1 MKITHE
7 TRRESFEQLDPSGRK
22 AAILAELERG
32 DGTALEIMRRM
43 GFTDPNRVRP
53 RLNELDRAGYIFQ
66 VGKRADPITGVNGV
80 IYSKKPL
87 HPLARITEAQTKN
100 LHLKNTTKRETCQM
114 PELHYIGISAA
125 FDPYAEAEPVSYCP
139 ECGAPV
145 YDGERIYYGHG
156 TDHVIGC
163 EHCIDTGFAQA
174 G

>member
-80 IYSKKPL
+80 IYSKKCP
-87 HPLARITEAQTKN
+87 ARATNTDKATE
-100 LHLKNTTKRETCQM
+100 KNTLLKKYTT
-114 PELHYIGISAA
+114 
-125 FDPYAEAEPVSYCP
+125 
-139 ECGAPV
+139 
-145 YDGERIYYGHG
+145 GE
-156 TDHVIGC
+156 DLSN
-163 EHCIDTGFAQA
+163 A
-174 G
+174 

>member
-80 IYSKKPL
+80 IYSKKS
-87 HPLARITEAQTKN
+87 
-100 LHLKNTTKRETCQM
+100 
-114 PELHYIGISAA
+114 PESA
-125 FDPYAEAEPVSYCP
+125 
-139 ECGAPV
+139 
-145 YDGERIYYGHG
+145 G
-156 TDHVIGC
+156 TDNRGADQKSTLKKYH
-163 EHCIDTGFAQA
+163 ETG
-174 G
+174 GVSNV

>member
-7 TRRESFEQLDPSGRK
+7 TRRESLAQLDPSGRK

-80 IYSKKPL
+80 IYSKKAPS
-87 HPLARITEAQTKN
+87 
-100 LHLKNTTKRETCQM
+100 
-114 PELHYIGISAA
+114 SA
-125 FDPYAEAEPVSYCP
+125 
-139 ECGAPV
+139 
-145 YDGERIYYGHG
+145 G
-156 TDHVIGC
+156 TDKRGADQTSTSKKYTTV
-163 EHCIDTGFAQA
+163 EDLSNA
-174 G
+174 

>member
-80 IYSKKPL
+80 IYSKKAP
-87 HPLARITEAQTKN
+87 A
-100 LHLKNTTKRETCQM
+100 
-114 PELHYIGISAA
+114 SA
-125 FDPYAEAEPVSYCP
+125 
-139 ECGAPV
+139 
-145 YDGERIYYGHG
+145 G
-156 TDHVIGC
+156 TDNRGA
-163 EHCIDTGFAQA
+163 DKKSTFKKYTTGEDLSNV
-174 G
+174 

>member
-66 VGKRADPITGVNGV
+66 VGKRRDPYTGVEGV
-80 IYSKKPL
+80 IYSKKDP
-87 HPLARITEAQTKN
+87 A
-100 LHLKNTTKRETCQM
+100 
-114 PELHYIGISAA
+114 SA
-125 FDPYAEAEPVSYCP
+125 
-139 ECGAPV
+139 
-145 YDGERIYYGHG
+145 G
-156 TDHVIGC
+156 TDNRGADKKSTFKKYH
-163 EHCIDTGFAQA
+163 ETG
-174 G
+174 GVSNV

>member
-7 TRRESFEQLDPSGRK
+7 TRRESYEQLDPSGRK

-80 IYSKKPL
+80 VYSKNAPAGAANTNRGADQKSTSKKYTTGEDLSNGTAL
-87 HPLARITEAQTKN
+87 HRN
-100 LHLKNTTKRETCQM
+100 LR
-114 PELHYIGISAA
+114 GI
-125 FDPYAEAEPVSYCP
+125 
-139 ECGAPV
+139 
-145 YDGERIYYGHG
+145 
-156 TDHVIGC
+156 
-163 EHCIDTGFAQA
+163 
-174 G
+174 

>member
-80 IYSKKPL
+80 VYSKKCP
-87 HPLARITEAQTKN
+87 ARATNTDKAKE
-100 LHLKNTTKRETCQM
+100 KNTLLKKYTT
-114 PELHYIGISAA
+114 
-125 FDPYAEAEPVSYCP
+125 
-139 ECGAPV
+139 
-145 YDGERIYYGHG
+145 GE
-156 TDHVIGC
+156 DLSN
-163 EHCIDTGFAQA
+163 A
-174 G
+174 